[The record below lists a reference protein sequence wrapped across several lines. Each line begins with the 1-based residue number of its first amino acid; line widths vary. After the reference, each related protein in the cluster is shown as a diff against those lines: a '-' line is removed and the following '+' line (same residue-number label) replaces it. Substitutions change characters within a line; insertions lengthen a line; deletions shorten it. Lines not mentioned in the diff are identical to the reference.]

1 VDKRLLAALAVAVV
15 APAAVSR
22 AQLVPPPAAS
32 CLHEAA
38 ERQPDRLRRDEAIAL
53 AKAVHERQA
62 LLARQSRRYHQLSE
76 LQPLPGTPAG
86 FEMRLFAD
94 SSGYVLSLKDV
105 TDPCHFAVFSDQ
117 AGLLYQKSALSAPV
131 VAQVR

>member
-1 VDKRLLAALAVAVV
+1 VKNRVLVAFAFAVGTAS
-15 APAAVSR
+15 AAVPR
-22 AQLVPPPAAS
+22 AQLLLPAPS
-32 CLHEAA
+32 CLHEDA
-38 ERQPDRLRRDEAIAL
+38 ERQPDRLRRDEALAL

-62 LLARQSRRYHQLSE
+62 LLVRQSRRYHQLSE

-86 FEMRLFAD
+86 FEMRLLAD

-131 VAQVR
+131 VAQPR